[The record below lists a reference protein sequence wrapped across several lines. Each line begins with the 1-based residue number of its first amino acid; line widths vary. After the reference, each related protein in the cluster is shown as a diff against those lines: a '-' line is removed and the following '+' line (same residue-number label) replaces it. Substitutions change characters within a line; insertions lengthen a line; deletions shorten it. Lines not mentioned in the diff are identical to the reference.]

1 LNIIFMGTPEFAIPS
16 LTLLLASDN
25 TLTGIVTQP
34 DRPKGRGKKLT
45 PPPVKKLA
53 QQHGLSLVQPD
64 TVKDEQ
70 FIHWLK
76 TQHPDLIVVVAFGQ
90 ILPPK
95 ILRIPSYGCI
105 NLHASLLPHYRGA
118 APINWPIINGDE
130 TTGVTTMF
138 MNEWMDTGDIILQ
151 RETTIEPDDDAL
163 TVSHRLSTLGAKLL
177 LETINHLKKGTLT
190 SHPQDHSQGSYS
202 PPLKKEDGSIDWT
215 RNARDIHNQIRGT
228 LPWPG
233 TFTRFENKLLKIFKA
248 EIADAPLQQPPGTI
262 AHVTPD
268 GIKVATGK
276 GYLVLTEIQLENR
289 RKMTATEFVKGN
301 ALPAGTLLG

>member
-1 LNIIFMGTPEFAIPS
+1 MNIIFMGTPEFAIPS
-16 LTLLLASDN
+16 LTVLLASDN
-25 TLTGIVTQP
+25 TLAGVVTQP

-64 TVKDEQ
+64 TVKDQQ
-70 FIHWLK
+70 FTHWLK

-95 ILRIPSYGCI
+95 ILRIPTHGCI
-105 NLHASLLPHYRGA
+105 NLHASLLPQYRGA

-151 RETTIEPDDDAL
+151 KETNIEPADDAL
-163 TVSHRLSTLGAKLL
+163 TVSNRLSTLGAKLL

-190 SHPQDHSQGSYS
+190 SRPQDHSKSSYA
-202 PPLKKEDGSIDWT
+202 PPLKKEDGSIDWS
-215 RNARDIHNQIRGT
+215 RNAREIHNQIRGT
-228 LPWPG
+228 IPWPG
-233 TFTRFENKLLKIFKA
+233 SFTRFNNNLLKIFKA
-248 EIADAPLQQPPGTI
+248 EITDAPPEKPPGTI
-262 AHVTPD
+262 AHVSPD
-268 GIKVATGK
+268 GIQVTTGN
-276 GYLVLTEIQLENR
+276 GCLLLTELQLENR
-289 RKMTATEFVKGN
+289 RKMTAAEFLQGHAV
-301 ALPAGTLLG
+301 APGTPLG

>member
-1 LNIIFMGTPEFAIPS
+1 
-16 LTLLLASDN
+16 
-25 TLTGIVTQP
+25 
-34 DRPKGRGKKLT
+34 
-45 PPPVKKLA
+45 
-53 QQHGLSLVQPD
+53 
-64 TVKDEQ
+64 
-70 FIHWLK
+70 
-76 TQHPDLIVVVAFGQ
+76 
-90 ILPPK
+90 
-95 ILRIPSYGCI
+95 
-105 NLHASLLPHYRGA
+105 
-118 APINWPIINGDE
+118 
-130 TTGVTTMF
+130 MF

-190 SHPQDHSQGSYS
+190 SHPQDHSQGSYA